1 MRHAVHPPSASSKD
15 HVRVGCHRMKTYG
28 VLDDLLANMTETE
41 AKTPQEAIQ
50 KARDIWLNSTTQ
62 SDLDQVE
69 RLYRWALSSKK
80 NIETRSDI
88 HDDDSEPPQK
98 KTKKG
103 HCGLDRS
110 DYISAS
116 EKFALLLCQ
125 SGRCKKA
132 KKGLA
137 SIGFTCRLAKR
148 VLDYPEESKES
159 SDESSSHTD
168 HKRQKAPC
176 TIVDNFLTLAELE
189 RLQSVFESTTA
200 SYWASHN
207 YAVEPPS
214 PYFSYVLSLE
224 QIETDGFGFIGR
236 LIQKVLHCPILTEK
250 FPKLPNTRYIEMWAH
265 NRPHAS
271 GHQLHFDSDDEGR
284 GGVRNPIISTILY
297 IADGDDEIAGG
308 PSMVTNQKLSD
319 EKLASKGWMSMPKP
333 CRLVAFDGRY
343 LHGVVPGKGAKHG
356 RRVTL
361 MFAFWD
367 DIKIRRGLGQGS
379 ARPFP
384 KNVLPTWA
392 SQLTKPMDTDTANT
406 DNQYT
411 NCKTAEPIE
420 LDRVYETLEGKAWNS
435 REMPA
440 YDEVFQGF

>member
-1 MRHAVHPPSASSKD
+1 
-15 HVRVGCHRMKTYG
+15 
-28 VLDDLLANMTETE
+28 MTEREEMPPLE
-41 AKTPQEAIQ
+41 AVQ
-50 KARDIWLNSTTQ
+50 KAREKWLNSTKQ
-62 SDLDQVE
+62 SDLDEVE
-69 RLYRWALSSKK
+69 RLYRWALSSK
-80 NIETRSDI
+80 NNTDNETNK
-88 HDDDSEPPQK
+88 DDDNGPPK
-98 KTKKG
+98 KKAKQG

-110 DYISAS
+110 DYIDAS

-159 SDESSSHTD
+159 DKSLAANTD
-168 HKRQKAPC
+168 HKQKRESPC
-176 TIVDNFLTLAELE
+176 TIVDNFLTHAELE
-189 RLQSVFESTTA
+189 RLQTVFQSSTA
-200 SYWASHN
+200 NYWISHD

-224 QIETDGFGFIGR
+224 QIEKDGFGFIGN
-236 LIQKVLHCPILTEK
+236 LIQKVLHCPLLSEK
-250 FPKLPNTRYIEMWAH
+250 FPKLSNTRYVEMWAH

-284 GGVRNPIISTILY
+284 GGIRNPIISTILY
-297 IADGDDEIAGG
+297 IADGDEDIAGG

-319 EKLASKGWMSMPKP
+319 KKLATKGWMSSPKP
-333 CRLVAFDGRY
+333 YRLVAFDGRY
-343 LHGVVPGKGAKHG
+343 LHGVVPGKGAREG

-367 DIKIRRGLGQGS
+367 AIKIRRGLGKGS

-384 KNVLPTWA
+384 KNVLPPWA
-392 SQLTKPMDTDTANT
+392 NQLVKPDDSDTGKA
-406 DNQYT
+406 DNQYE
-411 NCKTAEPIE
+411 NCKSAEPIE
-420 LDRVYETLEGKAWNS
+420 LDRVYETLEGKKWNKQ
-435 REMPA
+435 EMPA

>member
-1 MRHAVHPPSASSKD
+1 
-15 HVRVGCHRMKTYG
+15 
-28 VLDDLLANMTETE
+28 MTETE
-41 AKTPQEAIQ
+41 AATTTPLEAIQ
-50 KARDIWLNSTTQ
+50 KAREKWLNASTQ
-62 SDLDQVE
+62 SDLDEVE

-80 NIETRSDI
+80 NIKTSGI
-88 HDDDSEPPQK
+88 QDDDSEPLKK
-98 KTKKG
+98 KTKIG

-110 DYISAS
+110 DYINAS

-148 VLDYPEESKES
+148 VLDYPEESEES
-159 SDESSSHTD
+159 CEDSSSHID
-168 HKRQKAPC
+168 HKQQQKPAPC
-176 TIVDNFLTLAELE
+176 TIVDNFLSQAELE
-189 RLQSVFESTTA
+189 GLQSVFESTTA
-200 SYWASHN
+200 SYWTSHD

-214 PYFSYVLSLE
+214 PYFSYVLTLE
-224 QIETDGFGFIGR
+224 QIETDGFGFIGK
-236 LIQKVLHCPILTEK
+236 LIQKVLHCSLLTDK
-250 FPKLPNTRYIEMWAH
+250 FPKLSNTRYIEMWAH

-284 GGVRNPIISTILY
+284 GGIRNPIISTILY
-297 IADGDDEIAGG
+297 IADGDDDIAGG

-319 EKLASKGWMSMPKP
+319 EKLASKGWMSSPKP
-333 CRLVAFDGRY
+333 YRLVAFDGRY
-343 LHGVVPGKGAKHG
+343 LHGVVPGKGTQQG

-367 DIKIRRGLGQGS
+367 DIKIRRGLGKGS

-384 KNVLPTWA
+384 KNVLPPWA
-392 SQLTKPMDTDTANT
+392 SKLTKPMDENAAKT
-406 DNQYT
+406 DNVYT
-411 NCKTAEPIE
+411 NCKTTEPIE
-420 LDRVYETLEGKAWNS
+420 LDRVYETLEGKAWKKNQK
-435 REMPA
+435 MPA

>member
-1 MRHAVHPPSASSKD
+1 
-15 HVRVGCHRMKTYG
+15 
-28 VLDDLLANMTETE
+28 MTETE
-41 AKTPQEAIQ
+41 AKTPQEAIK
-50 KARDIWLNSTTQ
+50 KAREIWLHSTTQ
-62 SDLDQVE
+62 SDLDEVE

-80 NIETRSDI
+80 NIEPVSDI
-88 HDDDSEPPQK
+88 NYASDSEPPQK
-98 KTKKG
+98 KAKKG
-103 HCGLDRS
+103 QCGLDRS

-148 VLDYPEESKES
+148 VLDYPEESKAS
-159 SDESSSHTD
+159 SQTD
-168 HKRQKAPC
+168 LKRQKAPC
-176 TIVDNFLTLAELE
+176 TIVDNFLTQAELE

-200 SYWASHN
+200 SYWTSHN

-214 PYFSYVLSLE
+214 PYFSYVLSLD
-224 QIETDGFGFIGR
+224 QIETDRFGFVGR
-236 LIQKVLHCPILTEK
+236 LIQKVLHCPLLTAK
-250 FPKLPNTRYIEMWAH
+250 FPQLPNTRYIEMWAH

-297 IADGDDEIAGG
+297 IADGDADEIAGG

-319 EKLASKGWMSMPKP
+319 EKLASKGWMSLPRP

-343 LHGVVPGKGAKHG
+343 LHGVVPGKGTKHG

-384 KNVLPTWA
+384 KNVLPPWA
-392 SQLTKPMDTDTANT
+392 SKLTEPMNTNT
-406 DNQYT
+406 DAAKADDHNQYK
-411 NCKTAEPIE
+411 NCKTTEPIE
-420 LDRVYETLEGKAWNS
+420 LDRVYETLEGKAWNK